1 MHKRRLAAAGSKRRQ
16 REFRCD
22 FLALRPIVV
31 GVALKAARFRMLWPR
46 SVAFLAGLNSRQQ
59 YIARFRAR
67 QRLRVATHASEPL
80 MRPMIEFRMRH
91 PPQGCIRRRDG
102 W

>member
-46 SVAFLAGLNSRQQ
+46 SVAFLASFNSRQQ
-59 YIARFRAR
+59 HIAGFGAR
-67 QRLRVATHASEPL
+67 QRLRVTAHASKT
-80 MRPMIEFRMRH
+80 RVRAVIEFRMRH
-91 PPQGCIRRRDG
+91 PL
-102 W
+102 